1 MSPDLTAFALGA
13 GTTAAVGGTASALV
27 AAIARRSVPTA
38 TTLAPLVVVGSMA
51 AGILVCARAMFLSEH
66 DLSLVLTVLAA
77 TVPVALL
84 VGVLLGRH
92 VRGMDRQAQQHA
104 AEGARAAA
112 LDASRREMVAW
123 ISHDL
128 RTPLAGIRAMAEALE
143 DGVANDPPSYH
154 RRIGA
159 ETDRLAAMVDDLL
172 ALTSLHA
179 GTTRLEVGPVSL
191 ADLVSDT
198 LATIRPV
205 ADARG
210 VAVAGSCPPATLAS
224 ADARHLSR
232 AVLNLVDNA
241 VRHTPSGGTVTI
253 EGGVDASGAWVRV
266 QDGCGGIPE
275 ADLAHLLEPGWR
287 GTAARSPGDGVGAGL
302 GLAVADGVAR
312 ALGGEVSIVNRDP
325 GCLAT
330 LRLP

>member
-13 GTTAAVGGTASALV
+13 GTAAAVGATASALV
-27 AAIARRSVPTA
+27 ATVARRSVPTA

-66 DLSLVLTVLAA
+66 DLGLVLTVLAA

-92 VRGMDRQAQQHA
+92 VRGMDRRAQEDA
-104 AEGARAAA
+104 AERARAIA

-123 ISHDL
+123 VSHDL

-143 DGVANDPPSYH
+143 DGVANDPTSYH

-159 ETDRLAAMVDDLL
+159 ETDRLAGMVDDLL

-179 GTTRLEVGPVSL
+179 GTTRLEIGPVSL
-191 ADLVSDT
+191 TDLVSDT

-205 ADARG
+205 AEARG
-210 VAVAGSCPPATLAS
+210 VSVVGQCMPATSAA
-224 ADARHLSR
+224 ADARQLSR

-241 VRHTPSGGTVTI
+241 VRHTPGGGRVTI
-253 EGGVDASGAWVRV
+253 EGWRDAAGAWIQV

-275 ADLAHLLEPGWR
+275 TDLPHLLEPGWR
-287 GTAARSPGDGVGAGL
+287 GTAARSPGEGVGAGL

-312 ALGGEVSIVNRDP
+312 ALGGQVSIVNHAP
-325 GCLAT
+325 GCRAT
-330 LRLP
+330 VQLP